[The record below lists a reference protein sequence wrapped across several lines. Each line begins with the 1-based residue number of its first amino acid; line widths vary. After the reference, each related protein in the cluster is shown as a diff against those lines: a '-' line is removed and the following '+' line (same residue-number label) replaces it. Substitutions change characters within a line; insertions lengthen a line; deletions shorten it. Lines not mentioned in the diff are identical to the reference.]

1 MHINI
6 QQLYERYLTLNIPNP
21 FSLDQIHVRLT
32 NHYYADKVNLSLFSN
47 LSGDP
52 YADFDQAIAAYVF
65 NDERG
70 INKLLKLNNAQEIY
84 EPFEFAWIINSTIQG
99 FSHMLSIEISV
110 LQQEIT
116 KDQMVLGNL
125 LFEEYL
131 LALYLT
137 GHIYFED
144 DQLID
149 KVISRYKEGYR
160 LRYFG
165 NQNGHDTYLYK

>member
-21 FSLDQIHVRLT
+21 FSLEQIHDHLT
-32 NHYYADKVNLSLFSN
+32 NKYHAEKVDLSLFSN
-47 LSGDP
+47 LSSDP

-65 NDERG
+65 KDKRG
-70 INKLLKLNNAQEIY
+70 IIELLKLNNEEEIY
-84 EPFEFAWIINSTIQG
+84 EPLEFAWIINSTIQG
-99 FSHMLSIEISV
+99 FSHMLCVEISV
-110 LQQEIT
+110 LQIEIP
-116 KDQMVLGNL
+116 KEQMVLGNL

-131 LALYLT
+131 VALYLT
-137 GHIYFED
+137 GHIFFEN

-149 KVISRYKEGYR
+149 KVIARYKEGYR

-165 NQNGHDTYLYK
+165 NQNGDDTYLCN